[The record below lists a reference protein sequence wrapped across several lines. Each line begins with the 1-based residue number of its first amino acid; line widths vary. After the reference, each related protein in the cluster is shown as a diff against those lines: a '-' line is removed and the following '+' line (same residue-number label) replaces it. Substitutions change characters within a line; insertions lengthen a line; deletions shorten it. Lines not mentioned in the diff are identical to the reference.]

1 MDNFFE
7 RRVLDPRLKKIEFF
21 DRQLNGGGG
30 SNFFLRDYLLISRSI
45 GRCSSPSPPSLL
57 FCSLSS
63 RSPIETRTFTP
74 AWIFPLLFLLFSP
87 LPPPPPLSVPSLPL
101 DVPFHRRLIRRPRRE
116 EPTNCHEQCNARPI
130 DDSFSSANL
139 PNARSFPSFLPL
151 PLSPPIFS
159 HTQRSWNSS
168 KISLIAIRKFDPVV
182 FPICCPDSDGNQ
194 FHNVKFHT
202 KIPIPRFSTTDFS
215 VYRAKCSFSKHPKLF
230 SWIRKLFLSFFNS
243 DKKEEEKTSPSFILE
258 RKLVIVEKKKKK
270 TVLSLSSGHERKKR
284 KKAARKGASPPAG

>member
-1 MDNFFE
+1 MF
-7 RRVLDPRLKKIEFF
+7 
-21 DRQLNGGGG
+21 
-30 SNFFLRDYLLISRSI
+30 
-45 GRCSSPSPPSLL
+45 
-57 FCSLSS
+57 
-63 RSPIETRTFTP
+63 
-74 AWIFPLLFLLFSP
+74 FPLPPLPPFLLPLLPFSDRNTNVYARVNFSSFVSSLFSP
-87 LPPPPPLSVPSLPL
+87 PPSPPLSVPSLPL

-168 KISLIAIRKFDPVV
+168 KISLIVIRKFDPVV

-202 KIPIPRFSTTDFS
+202 KIPIPRFSATDFS

-230 SWIRKLFLSFFNS
+230 SWIRKLFLSFFNT

-258 RKLVIVEKKKKK
+258 RKLVIVEKKKKNCTLPIFRPWK
-270 TVLSLSSGHERKKR
+270 KEKKESSEKGCIATSRLRLHFSLRF
-284 KKAARKGASPPAG
+284 SPPPSLPPGLESIWKEK